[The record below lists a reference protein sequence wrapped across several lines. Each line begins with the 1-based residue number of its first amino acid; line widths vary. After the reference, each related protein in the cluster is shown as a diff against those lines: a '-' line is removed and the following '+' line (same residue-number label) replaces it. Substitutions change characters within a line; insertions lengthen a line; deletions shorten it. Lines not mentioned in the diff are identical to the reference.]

1 MYLFSWEFCALLRTA
16 SRFFPPTSS
25 KNLAKG
31 SSARIPSSSKMTLS
45 SSLGS
50 NECCKRN
57 CKPSV
62 FDQCGHV
69 NWGQFRLMCNEA
81 SFCVFLKKKIINSC
95 LPPSNAGGAVLF
107 IFVWFEQPVFAPNL
121 SLLADTLARLSL
133 NQ

>member
-81 SFCVFLKKKIINSC
+81 SFCVFLKKKIIK
-95 LPPSNAGGAVLF
+95 V
-107 IFVWFEQPVFAPNL
+107 V
-121 SLLADTLARLSL
+121 SLLPMLVGPYCLFLFGSSSQSSHQTFPCLQTLWRDFP
-133 NQ
+133 